1 MKSYLKSQRG
11 ISVVTV
17 IIIVA
22 FIYAGLTVYSFYEPS
37 FELSRYTP
45 IYFLKDLND
54 ETRKKDLQKIAD
66 ALDQYQKENNDLPG
80 ANEFCGRIFSVLHPV
95 VKSAISPYFPDGIPQ
110 DPTDRGTHKDYFY
123 RKHDR
128 DSYILMAV
136 LENPPENSPAFNF
149 EGCHDWPGDNI
160 YNYVIT
166 NG

>member
-11 ISVVTV
+11 ISIVAV

-22 FIYAGLTVYSFYEPS
+22 FIYAGLTAYSFYEPS

-45 IYFLKDLND
+45 AYFLKNRND
-54 ETRKKDLQKIAD
+54 ETRKKDLQKIAS
-66 ALDQYQKENNDLPG
+66 ALDQHYKENNELPG
-80 ANEFCGRIFSVLHPV
+80 KIGFCGRIFTVLYPD
-95 VKSAISPYFPDGIPQ
+95 VKGVLGLYFPDGIPQ
-110 DPTDRGTHKDYFY
+110 DPSNRGSHTDYFY
-123 RKHDR
+123 RKQDR

>member
-17 IIIVA
+17 IIIAA
-22 FIYAGLTVYSFYEPS
+22 FIYAGLTVYAYNEPT
-37 FELSRYTP
+37 FNLSRYTP
-45 IYFLKDLND
+45 IYFLKNFND
-54 ETRKKDLQKIAD
+54 ENRKKDLQRIAA
-66 ALDQYQKENNDLPG
+66 ALDAYQSEKRELPG
-80 ANEFCGRIFSVLHPV
+80 AIGFCGRIFSVLHPV